1 MAFTNDAVDDQ
12 GAPQP
17 DKQPYFQQ
25 LYPPPDY
32 SRTTVDGRPLVPP
45 QPQQQPKPEP
55 YIPSRTDRPYS
66 QWGDPDFALAG
77 ARKYPGLS
85 PGPFMPQI
93 NDFPAL
99 IHAAVMGLGR
109 FGSRYTGMPAI
120 AMGTYATA
128 YWNAYSQGLKE
139 RAAQSYQQYR
149 QARQMTIDRGK
160 DEMLAFRQV
169 YAAYHDDKGN
179 VTDPIAFSQALLA
192 TAKRFQN
199 HSIINAVENGQI
211 AMAERILQATDGQ
224 LNNLIKAQHQEERQK
239 QLDEERRQQQRQL
252 EEERRL
258 RIEELKAKQR
268 AREQENIERQK
279 LGLPPISGIE
289 DGGGASIASTI
300 PDTTSATSATP
311 DTDTTDTPPDETTE
325 PVQTASRDDIAS
337 DVSEEAPVTRGPET
351 TGMAP
356 TRLAQAQGQPQQG
369 AQDPYQMPDANPT
382 IDSWAKERIMGRSPK
397 VPKFR
402 DNAAEDAVSGRQAE
416 YNKML
421 DKIEQDPGL
430 NTREKINAALER
442 AGLNEMRRQLD
453 QYLDGKLTMSGRD
466 KAKEP
471 WSYLQRLGSKIGSD
485 VTAETPEI
493 RAAAMKAY
501 ARGGKQSQTLLALGT
516 ATWHLDQFENE
527 MGPNGRDIPPS
538 YAQFPGQTR
547 YIGRVVP
554 EALRKKAARL
564 NAEAQVTLDETNK
577 ALVGGVGADR
587 GRKAVEALGA
597 WATTD
602 EASVA
607 QNVQTLHEEL
617 RKRIIE
623 MRNEFISTTGGKTSD
638 FTKMFDRMAGD
649 SDDEIIAKAQLRA
662 LDQAT
667 QGETLQKP
675 GAPAQGEPRPP
686 PAVGTIK
693 DGWRFKGG
701 NPADRNSWEKQ

>member
-1 MAFTNDAVDDQ
+1 MTFTNDAPDDPGPPQ
-12 GAPQP
+12 PAPQP
-17 DKQPYFQQ
+17 VDRRFGYFQQ
-25 LYPPPDY
+25 LESEPSPQLLDAPPR
-32 SRTTVDGRPLVPP
+32 SPP
-45 QPQQQPKPEP
+45 QPQQPRPEP

-66 QWGDPDFALAG
+66 QWGDPDFALTG

-85 PGPFMPQI
+85 PGPFMPQTH
-93 NDFPAL
+93 DFPAL

-139 RAAQSYQQYR
+139 RAAQSYQQYQR
-149 QARQMTIDRGK
+149 ARQMTIDRGK

-179 VTDPIAFSQALLA
+179 ITDPTAFSQALLA

-224 LNNLIKAQHQEERQK
+224 LNNLVKAQHQEERQR
-239 QLDEERRQQQRQL
+239 QLDKERQEDRRQL
-252 EEERRL
+252 EEKRRL
-258 RIEELKAKQR
+258 EIEEIKAKQR

-289 DGGGASIASTI
+289 DSGGAGATSTI
-300 PDTTSATSATP
+300 PDAGATSTIS
-311 DTDTTDTPPDETTE
+311 DDTTVAPPDETTE
-325 PVQTASRDDIAS
+325 PVVTASRDDIAS
-337 DVSEEAPVTRGPET
+337 DASEETPVTRGPQT
-351 TGMAP
+351 TGMAPQGAP
-356 TRLAQAQGQPQQG
+356 TRLAQAQGPQE
-369 AQDPYQMPDANPT
+369 DPYKMPDANPT

-421 DKIEQDPGL
+421 DKIEQDPSL
-430 NTREKINAALER
+430 ETREKINAALER

-471 WSYLQRLGSKIGSD
+471 LSYLQRLGSKIGSD

-501 ARGGKQSQTLLALGT
+501 ARGGKQAQTLLALGT
-516 ATWHLDQFENE
+516 AVRHLDNFENL

-547 YIGRVVP
+547 YIGSIVP
-554 EALRKKAARL
+554 EPLRLKAAAL
-564 NAEAQVTLDETNK
+564 NTEQLAVLDEVNK
-577 ALVGGVGADR
+577 ALAGGVGADR
-587 GRKAVEALGA
+587 GRRAVESLGA

-602 EASVA
+602 PASTA
-607 QNVQTLHEEL
+607 KNVETLHDLLKE
-617 RKRIIE
+617 RIVE
-623 MRNEFISTTGGKTSD
+623 MRNEFLATTGGKVSD
-638 FTKMFDRMAGD
+638 FTKMFDKMLGD
-649 SDDEIIAKAQLRA
+649 TPDEVIAKDKLKN
-662 LDQAT
+662 LDAAA
-667 QGETLQKP
+667 QKP
-675 GAPAQGEPRPP
+675 SAPAQGGPRPP